1 MIYTVTL
8 NPSLDRT
15 LSVPEMTFNEVL
27 RSTSTRLDISGKG
40 LNVSLALKELGC
52 ANTATGFLGGATG
65 IYLEQG
71 LRTAGIPCEFIS
83 ISGETRSNVM
93 IIEESTQRYLKA
105 NEAGPAISPS
115 ERQALIDQLTRLAAP
130 GDYWIFSGSLPPGLP
145 AGFYAELITLV
156 QAKGSLAVLDS
167 STDMLR
173 LGIAAKP
180 CLVKPNALEAEQ
192 ASQIPVNSPQDAMQA
207 ARWFLDQG
215 VRHAAIS
222 LGEDG
227 LLFASGEMAIHVS
240 PPPVQVC
247 NPTAAGDAL
256 LAGLVWAFQ
265 NQLPLLEVARWGV
278 ASGTA
283 AAMQAGSGIGT
294 RALIEDL
301 FRQTTRYHEY
311 SL

>member
-52 ANTATGFLGGATG
+52 ANTAVGYLGGATG

-71 LRTAGIPCEFIS
+71 LRAAGIPCDFIP

-93 IIEESTQRYLKA
+93 IIEESTQRYVKA
-105 NEAGPAISPS
+105 NEAGPAISS
-115 ERQALIDQLTRLAAP
+115 IERQALIDRLTRLAVP
-130 GDYWIFSGSLPPGLP
+130 GDYWVFSGSLPPGLQ
-145 AGFYAELITLV
+145 AGFYAELIELV
-156 QAKGSLAVLDS
+156 QSKGSLAVLDS

-173 LGIAAKP
+173 LGVTARP

-192 ASQIPVNSPQDAMQA
+192 ASQIPVNSPQDAVLA

-215 VRHAAIS
+215 VRYVAIS

-227 LLFASGEMAIHVS
+227 LLFASKETAIHVS
-240 PPPVQVC
+240 PPKVQVV

-265 NQLPLLEVARWGV
+265 NQASILDVARWGV

-283 AAMQAGSGIGT
+283 AAMQAGSGTGS

-301 FRQTTRYHEY
+301 FRRTTSYHHY
-311 SL
+311 S